1 MTIDGKKQ
9 IKRITIEAEIGLHVD
24 GEVSLASME
33 VT

>member
-1 MTIDGKKQ
+1 MSIDNNKQ
-9 IKRITIEAEIGLHVD
+9 NKRITVEAEIGLHVD